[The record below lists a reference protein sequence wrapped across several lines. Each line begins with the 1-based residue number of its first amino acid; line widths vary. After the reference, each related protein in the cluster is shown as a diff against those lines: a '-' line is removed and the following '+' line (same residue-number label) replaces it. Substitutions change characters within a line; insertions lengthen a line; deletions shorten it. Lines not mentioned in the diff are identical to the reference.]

1 MRINLLVIAPC
12 CSLSFKL
19 SLGQHVPKLTVVHGQ
34 RGEPLLGSELIYLV
48 SQVNTVEGW
57 KPGTSYIIYIDVLSM
72 LQSKNLIRHCVY
84 C

>member
-48 SQVNTVEGW
+48 SQVNTVEGEAREF
-57 KPGTSYIIYIDVLSM
+57 IYYL
-72 LQSKNLIRHCVY
+72 Y
-84 C
+84 